1 MNRTMSVDW
10 GKRRVGVA
18 VSDETRTLARSLETL
33 EVASTL
39 DAVDQV
45 VRLAGENDIDTL
57 VVGDPIHMSGR
68 TSEGGREV
76 RRFVAMLEKRLPGVR
91 FVLWDERLT
100 SHEAAAILRERG
112 ERRKGRRKGRL
123 DQVAAAVLLQSFLD
137 STER

>member
-1 MNRTMSVDW
+1 MNRTMAVDW

-33 EVASTL
+33 EVMSTL

-68 TSEGGREV
+68 RSEGGREV
-76 RRFVAMLEKRLPGVR
+76 RRFVVLLEKRLPGMR

-137 STER
+137 SAE